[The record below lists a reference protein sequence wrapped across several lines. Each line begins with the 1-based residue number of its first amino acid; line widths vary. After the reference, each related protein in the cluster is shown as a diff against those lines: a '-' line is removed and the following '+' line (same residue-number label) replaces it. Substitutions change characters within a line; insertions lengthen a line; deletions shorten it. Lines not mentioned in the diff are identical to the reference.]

1 MDDEHHHVARL
12 PVLHLREVIRFLL
25 VDSRLSLLFIDV
37 GSLDVLG
44 IGLEGVVVLQ
54 PLARVPV
61 LPTLNMLTPR
71 EPLGGHTT
79 VSNGDWSCSGC
90 RGGDPSTLFGLS

>member
-12 PVLHLREVIRFLL
+12 SVLHLREVLRFLL
-25 VDSRLSLLFIDV
+25 VDSSPSLLFVDV

-44 IGLEGVVVLQ
+44 VGLEGVVVLQ

-61 LPTLNMLTPR
+61 LPTL
-71 EPLGGHTT
+71 
-79 VSNGDWSCSGC
+79 S
-90 RGGDPSTLFGLS
+90 